1 MFIWMNQRERGVWKY
16 GFQLYTGMSGYP
28 ILDRAKTLLLL
39 LLSLLLLLVLVL
51 YLYLFSNKSNK
62 TKL

>member
-28 ILDRAKTLLLL
+28 ILDRAKTLIIIIIIIIIISISISII
-39 LLSLLLLLVLVL
+39 SLFILE
-51 YLYLFSNKSNK
+51 
-62 TKL
+62 

>member
-39 LLSLLLLLVLVL
+39 LLLLLLLVL

>member
-39 LLSLLLLLVLVL
+39 LLLLLLVLVL

>member
-28 ILDRAKTLLLL
+28 ILDRAKTLIIIIIIIISISII
-39 LLSLLLLLVLVL
+39 SLFILE
-51 YLYLFSNKSNK
+51 
-62 TKL
+62 